1 MRPPYQITPEILKW
15 HSEIARLC
23 GLLEGWELTA
33 PKPELRRGNRIR
45 AIQGSLS
52 IEGNTLS
59 LDQVTAVL
67 EGKRVLGPEKDVL
80 EVQNAME
87 AYDLMGKLDVYS
99 PKSFLKAHRTLM
111 AGLIDA
117 PGKWRDGSVGIQK
130 GKSISHHA
138 PPARRVPELM
148 EELFKYLRSKKQ
160 ESQAILSCVFHY
172 EVSFIH
178 PFMDGNGRI
187 ARLWQSALLRK
198 HNPVFAFVPV
208 ESMVKRKQRE
218 YYRALEA
225 SDKKGESTPFIEF
238 MLELIHGSLQEFI
251 VDVEVP
257 VQTTA
262 SRLQAA
268 ASRFG
273 KDVFSRKE
281 YVGHFKTLSTA
292 TASRDLRSG
301 VDQGL
306 LVKYGE
312 RATARYR
319 FKNRAADG

>member
-1 MRPPYQITPEILKW
+1 MRPPYRITPAILKW
-15 HSEIARLC
+15 HSDIARLC
-23 GLLEGWELTA
+23 GLLEGWELTV

-52 IEGNTLS
+52 IEGNSLS

-67 EGKRVLGPEKDVL
+67 EGKRVLGPIKDVL
-80 EVQNAME
+80 EVRNALE
-87 AYDLMGKLDVYS
+87 AYDLLGRLDVYS
-99 PKSFLKAHRTLM
+99 SKSFLKAHRTLM

-117 PGKWRDGSVGIQK
+117 PGKWRDGNVGIQK
-130 GKSISHHA
+130 GKTVFHLA
-138 PPARRVPELM
+138 PPARRVPGLM
-148 EELFKYLRSKKQ
+148 EALFKHLRSDKA
-160 ESQAILSCVFHY
+160 ESLAILSCVFHY
-172 EVSFIH
+172 EASFIH

-198 HNPVFAFVPV
+198 HNPVFAYVPV
-208 ESMVKRKQRE
+208 ESMVKREQGG

-238 MLELIHGSLQEFI
+238 MLELIHGALQEFI
-251 VDVEVP
+251 VEVEVP
-257 VQTTA
+257 VQTA
-262 SRLQAA
+262 DGRLQAA

-273 KDVFSRKE
+273 KEIFSRKD
-281 YVGHFKTLSTA
+281 YVSHFKTLSTA

-306 LVKYGE
+306 LEKSGE

-319 FKNRAADG
+319 FKDRAT